1 MSNPTSLR
9 FALTLCF
16 VSAVALFPGCQT
28 GTHPKLQ
35 PAEERA
41 LEAMFGGSW
50 QPRDRDVDLAIAGD
64 GAALHRVL
72 SHSLDPHLDG
82 EALEAQCYHL
92 VRTLFS
98 LGDHRFAEG
107 LRQESPA
114 IRERVVVLIR
124 DSFRQL
130 QFRPSY
136 PETESV
142 APKIPRFRTTPD
154 QAMEP
159 MNVLRCMFAIAS
171 KSVVL
176 TTCVPMFAADLL
188 FR

>member
-1 MSNPTSLR
+1 MPKHTSLR
-9 FALTLCF
+9 PALIMCC
-16 VSAVALFPGCQT
+16 VSAVALLPACQT
-28 GTHPKLQ
+28 GAHPKLQ
-35 PAEERA
+35 PAEEGA
-41 LEAMFGGSW
+41 LQAMFGGSW
-50 QPRDRDVDLAIAGD
+50 LPRDRDVDLAIAGD

-72 SHSLDPHLDG
+72 SRSLDPHLDG

-114 IRERVVVLIR
+114 VRERVVLLIH

-136 PETESV
+136 PETESI
-142 APKIPRFRTTPD
+142 APKVPRFGTS
-154 QAMEP
+154 MEHSG
-159 MNVLRCMFAIAS
+159 R
-171 KSVVL
+171 
-176 TTCVPMFAADLL
+176 
-188 FR
+188 

>member
-1 MSNPTSLR
+1 MLNPTSL
-9 FALTLCF
+9 FSALMLCC
-16 VSAVALFPGCQT
+16 VSTMVLFPGCQT
-28 GTHPKLQ
+28 DTRPKLQ
-35 PAEERA
+35 PSEKRA

-72 SHSLDPHLDG
+72 SRSVDPHLDG

-107 LRQESPA
+107 LRRESPVV
-114 IRERVVVLIR
+114 RDRVVLLIR

-130 QFRPSY
+130 EFRPSY

-142 APKIPRFRTTPD
+142 APTIPRFGTTAN
-154 QAMEP
+154 QSM
-159 MNVLRCMFAIAS
+159 
-171 KSVVL
+171 
-176 TTCVPMFAADLL
+176 
-188 FR
+188 

>member
-1 MSNPTSLR
+1 MPKHTSLR
-9 FALTLCF
+9 SALIMCC
-16 VSAVALFPGCQT
+16 VSAVALLPACQT
-28 GTHPKLQ
+28 GAHPKLQ
-35 PAEERA
+35 AAEEGA
-41 LEAMFGGSW
+41 LQAMFGGSW
-50 QPRDRDVDLAIAGD
+50 LPRDRDVDLAIAGD

-72 SHSLDPHLDG
+72 SRSLDPHLDG

-114 IRERVVVLIR
+114 VRERVVLLIH

-136 PETESV
+136 PETESI
-142 APKIPRFRTTPD
+142 APKVPRFGTS
-154 QAMEP
+154 MEHSG
-159 MNVLRCMFAIAS
+159 R
-171 KSVVL
+171 
-176 TTCVPMFAADLL
+176 
-188 FR
+188 

>member
-1 MSNPTSLR
+1 MLKPASLR
-9 FALTLCF
+9 SALMLCGASTM
-16 VSAVALFPGCQT
+16 VLLLGCQT
-28 GTHPKLQ
+28 GTRPKLQ
-35 PAEERA
+35 PAEQRA

-50 QPRDRDVDLAIAGD
+50 QPPDRDVDLAIAGD

-72 SHSLDPHLDG
+72 SRSVDPHLDG

-107 LRQESPA
+107 LRRESQVV
-114 IRERVVVLIR
+114 RDRVVLLIR

-130 QFRPSY
+130 EFRPSY

-142 APKIPRFRTTPD
+142 APKIPRFGTTTNQP
-154 QAMEP
+154 
-159 MNVLRCMFAIAS
+159 I
-171 KSVVL
+171 
-176 TTCVPMFAADLL
+176 
-188 FR
+188 